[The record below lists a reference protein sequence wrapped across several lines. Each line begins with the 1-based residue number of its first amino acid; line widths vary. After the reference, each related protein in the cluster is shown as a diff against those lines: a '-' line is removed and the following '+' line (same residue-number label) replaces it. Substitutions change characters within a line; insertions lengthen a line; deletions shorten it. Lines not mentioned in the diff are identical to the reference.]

1 MLVHVT
7 QVLVVIT
14 TIVVQWRNEG
24 LELLPQEFHFI
35 KVPVIVGLA
44 KAILLPNTEIV
55 LVLVIHVDQG
65 VEWCWS

>member
-7 QVLVVIT
+7 HILVAIAAT
-14 TIVVQWRNEG
+14 VVQWRNEG
-24 LELLPQEFHFI
+24 LELLPQELHFI

-44 KAILLPNTEIV
+44 KAILLPNTEFV

-65 VEWCWS
+65 VHW